1 MKGKKVVK
9 NKKIKSLSKCIIMN
23 SWIKF
28 SVWRPSPPTAR
39 FNSNHVSPLTLL
51 CNVQYVQN
59 KKYNNDDKDGDGT
72 MKANHSAKS

>member
-1 MKGKKVVK
+1 MKEKKVVK
-9 NKKIKSLSKCIIMN
+9 NKKIKLSLKSIKMK

-39 FNSNHVSPLTLL
+39 FNSDNVSPLTPL

-59 KKYNNDDKDGDGT
+59 KKYNNDDNDDDDT
-72 MKANHSAKS
+72 MKANHSVKS